1 MAKAYALNNPYQATR
16 KTNEGGTLPKSYSL
30 VSVDAPNVIIE
41 TVKKAEDGE
50 GTIIRMYECW
60 NRRSKATLTFGRP
73 VTRAAQTNMLE
84 EEEQELAVYD
94 GTVAVEMKPFE
105 IKTVVVY

>member
-1 MAKAYALNNPYQATR
+1 M
-16 KTNEGGTLPKSYSL
+16 
-30 VSVDAPNVIIE
+30 IIE

-60 NRRSKATLTFGRP
+60 NRRSKATLTFGCP

-94 GTVAVEMKPFE
+94 GTVTVEMKPFE